1 MWEQFIKIMLKKDY
15 PMIKKNN
22 DESFPSYGNQSIDL
36 HCKSIEN
43 QLTAIWQG
51 ILVVNGLKLTCSR
64 SCSVDRI
71 LGMLRRLLLV
81 DFLPLFFILSTRKK
95 ANMHTSVMIT
105 IDQLPLSY
113 IEQKVCDLIG

>member
-1 MWEQFIKIMLKKDY
+1 MLKKDY
-15 PMIKKNN
+15 PMIKKNIN
-22 DESFPSYGNQSIDL
+22 DESSPSYGNQSTDL

-51 ILVVNGLKLTCSR
+51 ILGVNGLKLTCSR